1 MLHPSGLPENLQK
14 LDRTLVMGVLNVTPD
29 SFSDG
34 GRFNDARIATNHAL
48 QMIKDG
54 ADIIDIGGES
64 TRPGSERISV
74 QAELDRVLPV
84 ISALA
89 DSGIAISIDTMRPEV
104 ARAAIAAG
112 ACMIND
118 VSGGKSDPEMLEYAS
133 SLNSPYIL
141 MHWRGPSNIMNTLTD
156 YQDVVADVTAEIS
169 QQVDVAVAA
178 GIARERI
185 VIDPGIGFAKTVDQ
199 NWPILK
205 HLDVLEGL
213 GLPILM
219 GASRKK
225 FLGELLAKDGVPRD
239 SDERESATA
248 AISTLMAARGLWAVR
263 VHDVKSSSDAIAVVD
278 RIAKT
283 P

>member
-1 MLHPSGLPENLQK
+1 MLHPSGLPENLRK

-34 GRFNDARIATNHAL
+34 GRFNDQMIATNHAL
-48 QMIKDG
+48 QMVQDG
-54 ADIIDIGGES
+54 ANIIDIGGES
-64 TRPGSERISV
+64 TRPGSDRITV
-74 QAELDRVLPV
+74 KEELDRVLPV

-89 DSGIAISIDTMRPEV
+89 NSGVAISIDTMRAEV
-104 ARAAIAAG
+104 ASAAIAAG

-118 VSGGKSDPEMLEYAS
+118 VSGGKSDPEMLSYVAT
-133 SLNSPYIL
+133 LNVPYIL

-156 YQDVVADVTAEIS
+156 YNDVVADVTREVS
-169 QQVDVAVAA
+169 NQVDVAVAA

-185 VIDPGIGFAKTVDQ
+185 AIDPGIGFAKTVDQ

-205 HLDVLEGL
+205 HLEVLEGL

-225 FLGELLAKDGVPRD
+225 FLGELLAKDGVARD
-239 SDERESATA
+239 SDERESATT
-248 AISTLMAARGLWAVR
+248 AISTLMAARGIWAVR
-263 VHDVKSSSDAIAVVD
+263 VHEVKASSDAIAVVD

-283 P
+283 S